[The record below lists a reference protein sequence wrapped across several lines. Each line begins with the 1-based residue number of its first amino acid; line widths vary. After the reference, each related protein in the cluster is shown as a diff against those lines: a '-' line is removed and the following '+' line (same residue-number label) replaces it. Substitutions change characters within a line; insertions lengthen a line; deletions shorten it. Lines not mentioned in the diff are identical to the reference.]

1 MKSDMLRQTFW
12 ERYTAGV
19 PYRNIC
25 RELEISSRTASNW
38 AREMGLPRRKGGPS
52 LHDRWMPLKEPKID

>member
-19 PYRNIC
+19 LYRNIC
-25 RELEISSRTASNW
+25 RELEISPRTASNW

-52 LHDRWMPLKEPKID
+52 QRRWIPDKRLKIL